1 MTRHQPLDLRVLL
14 LAAGVLLGLAVLLSR
29 CLAPT
34 PPPPPVTSTPY
45 VPTVVVVDPT
55 RPVALPPTAAPPPAV
70 PTPEP
75 LLMTPVIVP
84 AYTRT
89 PIPTDTPTSEPT
101 RKPPDQMQQRG

>member
-14 LAAGVLLGLAVLLSR
+14 LAAGVLLGLA
-29 CLAPT
+29 
-34 PPPPPVTSTPY
+34 
-45 VPTVVVVDPT
+45 VVVVDPT